1 MENFLF
7 HAFLYASKEMINKMG
22 WDIWSLEGPAY
33 TLLGAGVQLYN
44 SQACLPGACM
54 GETVCTMMLVA
65 LGGAVSKQDLDL
77 VAGLL
82 LRSGLSC
89 RRIQL
94 HPKNLG
100 NPQYRDEERY
110 RAPNK

>member
-33 TLLGAGVQLYN
+33 TLLGAGVQLCN
-44 SQACLPGACM
+44 SQACLPGVCM
-54 GETVCTMMLVA
+54 GETVCTMMSVA
-65 LGGAVSKQDLDL
+65 LGGSVSKQYLDL
-77 VAGLL
+77 VAGPL

-94 HPKNLG
+94 HP
-100 NPQYRDEERY
+100 
-110 RAPNK
+110 